1 MLDIVEARDW
11 IGFTGW
17 MDAVKYRTAARY
29 HYTTTVYFALGL
41 GTVHVPVCIVL
52 ANINQTITC
61 HARSHSSGQ
70 TVFFASLETFYN
82 VSILK

>member
-41 GTVHVPVCIVL
+41 GSVHVPVRIVL
-52 ANINQTITC
+52 ANVKQTITC
-61 HARSHSSGQ
+61 HAHP
-70 TVFFASLETFYN
+70 
-82 VSILK
+82 